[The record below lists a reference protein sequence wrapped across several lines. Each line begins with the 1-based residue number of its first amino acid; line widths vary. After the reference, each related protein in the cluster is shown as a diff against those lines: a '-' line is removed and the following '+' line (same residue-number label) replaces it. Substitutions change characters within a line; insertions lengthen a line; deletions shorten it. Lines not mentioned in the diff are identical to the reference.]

1 MNQQNEINELMN
13 IPGLSGPD
21 MTSSFKGIGN
31 GDMQTGIKNFAE
43 HFHNTGAQF
52 GKKIGFRNGVVTG
65 SVITLIASSVVFA
78 GITLKN
84 RYDRFKQEQAL
95 REQEAYFIRAI
106 NKKAS
111 AEIHSEKEEE

>member
-1 MNQQNEINELMN
+1 MNQQDKILELVN
-13 IPGLSGPD
+13 TSGLSGAD
-21 MTSSFKGIGN
+21 MTSSFKSIGN
-31 GDMQTGIKNFAE
+31 GDMQTGVKIFADY
-43 HFHNTGAQF
+43 
-52 GKKIGFRNGVVTG
+52 FRNSNVAMEKKMSMRDGFIKGSIVTL
-65 SVITLIASSVVFA
+65 VLSSVTFA

-111 AEIHSEKEEE
+111 AEIYSEKEEE